1 MFWSYQNLAL
11 RGKNIPLV
19 SITDTNE
26 IQMKA
31 IKNRNKNGRPVKG
44 LSEKKAYKVT
54 VKMATEDFYT
64 LKAKAKFAG
73 INRCEFIRRCIH
85 SSVVQQR
92 LTTELMKHI
101 RQLCGMANNVNQI
114 ARTANAA
121 GYFDVHLRCLEM
133 NARLDKVIKRIEND
147 C

>member
-1 MFWSYQNLAL
+1 
-11 RGKNIPLV
+11 
-19 SITDTNE
+19 
-26 IQMKA
+26 MKT

-64 LKAKAKFAG
+64 LKAKASFAG
-73 INRCEFIRRCIH
+73 INRCEFIRQSIRAIEIK
-85 SSVVQQR
+85 QR
-92 LTTELMKHI
+92 ITPELMSYVRK
-101 RQLCGMANNVNQI
+101 LCGMANNLNQI

-121 GYFDVHLRCLEM
+121 GYFDVHMRCLEM
-133 NARLDKVIKRIEND
+133 NERLDKVIKRIEND